1 MKRAG
6 IVITILAAA
15 LLAGCATQSAQVQ
28 AALDAGKPIVMCTL
42 HGQAYVVQSGLPV
55 PLGQR
60 MAEIDAMCARP

>member
-1 MKRAG
+1 MMKLV
-6 IVITILAAA
+6 IVIAICLL